1 MTAFLEHQTPLE
13 SYRFTAERFDQLVQ
27 QGFITNH
34 DRVELLDG
42 QIAVKPEVNPPHLYR
57 VKDVYDRMLEQ
68 FRTRAIAIS
77 QSTIR
82 LSQDGRADP
91 DICLLKLET
100 PRDRLPLPEDIHL
113 LIEVSDSRLIRD
125 RDVKLGLYARD
136 GIKEYWIVNLE
147 AQQFEVYREP
157 DGERYASRCTVRDAQ
172 PCACLA
178 VPNDLIEWS

>member
-1 MTAFLEHQTPLE
+1 
-13 SYRFTAERFDQLVQ
+13 
-27 QGFITNH
+27 
-34 DRVELLDG
+34 
-42 QIAVKPEVNPPHLYR
+42 
-57 VKDVYDRMLEQ
+57 MLEQ

-136 GIKEYWIVNLE
+136 GIAEYWIVNLE
-147 AQQFEVYREP
+147 AQQLEVYREP
-157 DGERYASRCTVRDAQ
+157 DGERYASSFTVHDARG
-172 PCACLA
+172 C
-178 VPNDLIEWS
+178 VFGVSERFD